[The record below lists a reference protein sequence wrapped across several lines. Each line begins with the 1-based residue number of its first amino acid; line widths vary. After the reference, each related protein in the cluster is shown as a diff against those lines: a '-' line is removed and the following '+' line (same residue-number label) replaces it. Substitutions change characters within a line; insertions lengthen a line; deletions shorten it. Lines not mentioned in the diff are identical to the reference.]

1 MKPQSATR
9 IAGIL
14 PSLLVSLV
22 HFRLSVL
29 VAPYANVVF
38 QRWFDT
44 GERPSG
50 VDAIIADVN
59 AFLSK
64 PIPALVFA
72 AHPVYGLAR
81 EWWVATVANSL
92 IWGLTLY
99 ATYLLAFWVLNR
111 VSPRAT

>member
-1 MKPQSATR
+1 MK

-29 VAPYANVVF
+29 VAPHANVVF

-50 VDAIIADVN
+50 VDAVIADVN
-59 AFLSK
+59 GFLSK
-64 PIPALVFA
+64 PIRLGICSASCLWF
-72 AHPVYGLAR
+72 GAR
-81 EWWVATVANSL
+81 VV
-92 IWGLTLY
+92 GGHY
-99 ATYLLAFWVLNR
+99 CQ
-111 VSPRAT
+111 